1 MNKIYKLFINENIKT
16 WKKIST
22 KILMIVIL
30 LALIGTLG
38 IVKFVKYMNE
48 KVESTYSSYDWRE
61 SSKTEIENLKKAL
74 ENEYLDDEVRK
85 SYQMQIEMYEMAL
98 EYDITPYS
106 NYWKSDILNEMTNMS
121 SERRDESEISK
132 LKELIKSNNYTGYI
146 EIQKQRQK
154 ESLDRGEITQE
165 EYNDQISILEMKA
178 KYEIGKK
185 QGETYWKTA
194 LLGEIQS
201 YQRSLRTGIDFE
213 NSKALTVE
221 KKQEYEDSIKM
232 NIYRLE
238 NNKPTLDYAEN
249 NYRMIFETLAPGFTV
264 AVLAIAAII
273 IAGGEISTESSTGTI
288 KFWALTP
295 NKRWKILT
303 AKILSVLFYII
314 VITLIISILSIA
326 CSNIFFEGDGNEY
339 IYVKDGEVKVIG
351 NALYTIETY
360 FAKTIPVIM
369 FALLAIMLS
378 TVTRNTA
385 VAVSFSVAI
394 YMGNSIAMGILNQF
408 IKQDWIKFVPFN
420 NLNIVGKIFT
430 NAENPMQ
437 MFGPTFATSTSLQF
451 SLGVL
456 TVCAILMLVTM
467 YDSFNKKDII

>member
-1 MNKIYKLFINENIKT
+1 MNKIWKLFINENIKT

-22 KILMIVIL
+22 KILIIVIL

-61 SSKTEIENLKKAL
+61 NSKTEIENLKKSL
-74 ENEYLDDEVRK
+74 ENDYLDEEVRK
-85 SYQMQIEMYEMAL
+85 SYQMQIEMHEMAL

-106 NYWKSDILNEMTNMS
+106 NYWKSEILNEISNA
-121 SERRDESEISK
+121 SESKDNTEISK
-132 LKELIKSNNYTGYI
+132 LKELIKTDNYIGYI
-146 EIQKQRQK
+146 DIQKQRQK
-154 ESLDRGEITQE
+154 ELLDKEEITQE
-165 EYNDQISILEMKA
+165 EYNDQISTLEIKA
-178 KYEIGKK
+178 KYEIGKNQNEK
-185 QGETYWKTA
+185 YWKTA
-194 LLGEIQS
+194 LLTEIQK

-221 KKQEYEDSIKM
+221 KKQEYEDAIKM

-238 NNKPTLDYAEN
+238 NNKPTLNYAES
-249 NYRMIFETLAPGFTV
+249 NYRMMFEALAPGFTV

-303 AKILSVLFYII
+303 AKVLSVLFYII
-314 VITLIISILSIA
+314 VITLIISILSVTCA
-326 CSNIFFEGDGNEY
+326 NIFFEGEGNEY
-339 IYVKDGEVKVIG
+339 IYVKNGEVEVIG
-351 NALYTIETY
+351 NTLYTIETY

-385 VAVSFSVAI
+385 VAVSFSVAT
-394 YMGNSIAMGILNQF
+394 YMGNGIAMGILNQF

-420 NLNIVGKIFT
+420 NLNIVDKIFT
-430 NAENPMQ
+430 NAENPIQ
-437 MFGPTFATSTSLQF
+437 MFGKTFATSTSLQF

-456 TVCAILMLVTM
+456 AVCAILMIVTM
-467 YDSFNKKDII
+467 YDSFNKRDII

>member
-1 MNKIYKLFINENIKT
+1 MSKIYKLFINENIKT

-22 KILMIVIL
+22 KILIIVIL

-61 SSKTEIENLKKAL
+61 NAKTEIENLKKSL
-74 ENEYLDDEVRK
+74 ENDYLDEEIRK

-106 NYWKSDILNEMTNMS
+106 NYWKSQILNEIADIS
-121 SERRDESEISK
+121 SDEKDEAEISK
-132 LKELIKSNNYTGYI
+132 LKELIRTDNYTGYI
-146 EIQKQRQK
+146 DMQKQRQK
-154 ESLDRGEITQE
+154 ESLDRGEITQD
-165 EYNDQISILEMKA
+165 EYNDQISILEIKA
-178 KYEIGKK
+178 KYEIGKNQDEK
-185 QGETYWKTA
+185 YWRTA

-201 YQRSLRTGIDFE
+201 YQRSLRTGINFE
-213 NSKALTVE
+213 SSKALTVE
-221 KKQEYEDSIKM
+221 KKQEYEDAIKM

-238 NNKPTLDYAEN
+238 NNKPTLGYAES
-249 NYRMIFETLAPGFTV
+249 NYRMMFEALAPGFTV

-326 CSNIFFEGDGNEY
+326 CANIFFEGNGDEY
-339 IYVKDGEVKVIG
+339 IYVKNGEVKVIE
-351 NALYTIETY
+351 NTLYTIEKY

-369 FALLAIMLS
+369 FALLAMMLS

-420 NLNIVGKIFT
+420 NLNIVDKIFV

-437 MFGPTFATSTSLQF
+437 MFGTTFATSTSLQF

-456 TVCAILMLVTM
+456 AVCAILMIVTM